1 MITLNTRGGVLLYAG
16 ELGGKDITLTGKT
29 TYFGITMSRDPFYAA
44 NITHVNATMDAARLT
59 WETSMPE
66 TPVDPEALLALARQ
80 HRAEY
85 DELRERLAILRAL
98 KG

>member
-1 MITLNTRGGVLLYAG
+1 MYAG
-16 ELGGKDITLTGKT
+16 DLGGRDIKLTGET
-29 TYFGITMSRDPFYAA
+29 SFIEISMTRDPFYDLPDM
-44 NITHVNATMDAARLT
+44 HVRATVNPATLE
-59 WETSMPE
+59 WETGTAAM
-66 TPVDPEALLALARQ
+66 PVDPEALLALARQ